1 IKVIPIVRVCIDHN
15 EIMLARKIFQSKFKP
30 DLSIFTSKTAVKV
43 VFDLISEAWECARS
57 YSIAIGFG
65 TASLLKS
72 LGVRSVDLPNTH
84 NSEGLI
90 QLLKGLSYKSIV
102 VLYCSK
108 NVNPILEGFIKD
120 KFENSHIFKL
130 YSVEESMEGL
140 ERMIKL
146 FKSDNSQTYLLILTS
161 IKIVQTLSKA
171 LDHVQLNNV
180 IFSALSKRIANEAE
194 RLGFHIPHL
203 SDTGRID
210 DYYESLR
217 GFIKSLT
224 HLS

>member
-1 IKVIPIVRVCIDHN
+1 
-15 EIMLARKIFQSKFKP
+15 FKP

-72 LGVRSVDLPNTH
+72 LGVRSVDLPSKH

-108 NVNPILEGFIKD
+108 NVN
-120 KFENSHIFKL
+120 NS
-130 YSVEESMEGL
+130 
-140 ERMIKL
+140 
-146 FKSDNSQTYLLILTS
+146 
-161 IKIVQTLSKA
+161 
-171 LDHVQLNNV
+171 
-180 IFSALSKRIANEAE
+180 
-194 RLGFHIPHL
+194 
-203 SDTGRID
+203 
-210 DYYESLR
+210 R
-217 GFIKSLT
+217 GI
-224 HLS
+224 H

>member
-1 IKVIPIVRVCIDHN
+1 
-15 EIMLARKIFQSKFKP
+15 M
-30 DLSIFTSKTAVKV
+30 
-43 VFDLISEAWECARS
+43 
-57 YSIAIGFG
+57 
-65 TASLLKS
+65 
-72 LGVRSVDLPNTH
+72 
-84 NSEGLI
+84 
-90 QLLKGLSYKSIV
+90 
-102 VLYCSK
+102 
-108 NVNPILEGFIKD
+108 
-120 KFENSHIFKL
+120 
-130 YSVEESMEGL
+130 
-140 ERMIKL
+140 

-180 IFSALSKRIANEAE
+180 IFSALSKRIASEAE
-194 RLGFHIPHL
+194 RLGFRISHL